1 MLNCD
6 HDKNYIRL
14 KKIAVGF
21 FSLVFIG
28 SFIAYQQ
35 FRYSIDTIEVE
46 INSKNITWQEVC
58 DEYRCMEIKRF
69 NIITSEEH
77 FTTTE
82 DIYEQIEP
90 KRVYILGIK
99 GFAIYKTK
107 RKVVKV
113 Y

>member
-1 MLNCD
+1 MNCK
-6 HDKNYIRL
+6 HDKNYKRL
-14 KKIAVGF
+14 KKIAAVFFTLIFLGGF
-21 FSLVFIG
+21 IT
-28 SFIAYQQ
+28 YQQ
-35 FRYSIDTIEVE
+35 YRFSFETVEVE
-46 INSKNITWQEVC
+46 IYSKHISWRDTC

-69 NIITSEEH
+69 NIITSKEH

-90 KRVYILGIK
+90 NRVYILGTK

-107 RKVVKV
+107 RKVVKI